1 VIVVQG
7 TTAGAA
13 IRDEVEKV
21 KVPVLQGRPHR
32 ATVRG
37 NPADQV
43 LPWSPFVLLLVVA
56 LVIVARSA
64 WQGEWWIVAAGGV
77 IVAIAIWGL
86 RFSHRQ
92 APAAGPFPTAVA
104 ATPSTG
110 ATEGRPVIGSF
121 TIAGQIGSTATGTTG
136 RLTLILPADL
146 DVTAG
151 PVIAA
156 LLTAGHRILNEHRLA
171 HHPLPVVEVVAVD
184 RAEERPAT
192 LSEPGFTVHITNDL
206 TTRHSEVTVEAPQL
220 PSTEGR
226 VLLIAATLLAGAEH
240 LLEDPASSLAPLL
253 PQACR
258 HQDRRR
264 GRTSLRHAEPVAD
277 RPATKE

>member
-1 VIVVQG
+1 MVVVRS
-7 TTAGAA
+7 TTAGAD

-21 KVPVLQGRPHR
+21 KVPVLQSRPR
-32 ATVRG
+32 KATAPG
-37 NPADQV
+37 NPADPV
-43 LPWSPFVLLLVVA
+43 VPWSPFALLLVVA

-64 WQGEWWIVAAGGV
+64 WQGEWWIVACSCV

-86 RFSHRQ
+86 CFSHRQ
-92 APAAGPFPTAVA
+92 AHAAGPFPTAAA
-104 ATPSTG
+104 ATPSNR
-110 ATEGRPVIGSF
+110 ATERRPVIGSF
-121 TIAGQIGSTATGTTG
+121 TIAGQIDSTATGTTG
-136 RLTLILPADL
+136 HLALILPADL
-146 DVTAG
+146 EVTAE

-171 HHPLPVVEVVAVD
+171 HHPLPTVEVTVVD
-184 RAEERPAT
+184 RAEKRPAT
-192 LSEPGFTVHITNDL
+192 LSGPGFTVHITNDL

-240 LLEDPASSLAPLL
+240 LLEDPASSVAPLL

-264 GRTSLRHAEPVAD
+264 RRTSLPHAEPVAD
-277 RPATKE
+277 RPATKG